1 MTSKTLLLTSCERRH
16 KMSIDMIL
24 EDSQS
29 QAQTTTSYCQHQLEG
44 YQAIQQAINQFVSD
58 TESLKGKAYDSARN
72 FAETVLTPLARGG
85 ELYEETLSQL
95 ISKLPNDYIEM
106 VDGKSWREDEL
117 LQRIDQ
123 QQQCLNVLEEAELQL
138 SLISVMS
145 LERKTS
151 LHQYHAELIEM
162 HAELKRT
169 YEEILEKLYAFDTY
183 SASIFDSLADI
194 DTQMTLGLSQIGE
207 SWNAQTGTFQTM
219 ANMSWATVLNN
230 QYAVKDVKA
239 TTEEKTFMANLM
251 TQYGFD
257 AETAQII
264 LDVKRGIDK
273 EFPKLSQNKRDYL
286 LLLTM
291 GNFVYGENAA
301 TGSNMIE
308 KIWGYINDTMWVNT
322 AGTYNEVDGRL
333 QMLTAE
339 EFLTYLGIK
348 QEDINKLRYNVRLQ
362 NQMSSGGVK
371 NIDSLEKQD
380 ISYYKENLEKIYG
393 TMTEAEFEE
402 FWDSKYQSYANQA
415 DFAHQSITM
424 ATILYQN
431 PIRNAN
437 LYTLDNEKTNDLAG
451 WRGDATDDAFAEPS
465 IGNDDYKADLDAVNI
480 TELMKTGLSYQ
491 EATNRY
497 YADLGKGTYTRA
509 DKFLEYKDLDD
520 IKSTI
525 YDSLV
530 PKDYHELASG
540 NSGYYVSKSEEECEQ
555 YLKEHYSATADFI
568 TALENGQNEL
578 YED

>member
-1 MTSKTLLLTSCERRH
+1 
-16 KMSIDMIL
+16 MIL

-58 TESLKGKAYDSARN
+58 TESLKGKAYDSART
-72 FAETVLTPLARGG
+72 FADTVLTPLARGG

-95 ISKLPNDYIEM
+95 ISKLPSDYIEM

-117 LQRIDQ
+117 IQRIDQ
-123 QQQCLNVLEEAELQL
+123 QQQCLNVLEEMELQL
-138 SLISVMS
+138 SLISAMS

-151 LHQYHAELIEM
+151 FHQYHAELIEM

-183 SASIFDSLADI
+183 SASIFDALADI

-207 SWNAQTGTFQTM
+207 SWNAQTGTFQAM

-273 EFPKLSQNKRDYL
+273 EFPKLSQNERDYL

-291 GNFVYGENAA
+291 GNFVYGEEGKTALTA
-301 TGSNMIE
+301 EE
-308 KIWGYINDTMWVNT
+308 KLNGYLADAMWVNT
-322 AGTYNEVDGRL
+322 AGTYYEVDNRL
-333 QMLTAE
+333 LVSTAE
-339 EFLTYLGIK
+339 DFLTYLGIK
-348 QEDINKLRYNVRLQ
+348 QKDIDKLRYNIRLQ
-362 NQMSSGGVK
+362 NQISSGSVK
-371 NIDSLEKQD
+371 DYDSLDRKLIHDYKQGV
-380 ISYYKENLEKIYG
+380 EAIYG
-393 TMTEAEFEE
+393 EMTTAEFEA
-402 FWDSKYQSYANQA
+402 FWNSKYQSYANQA

-431 PIRNAN
+431 PTRFSN

-451 WRGDATDDAFAEPS
+451 WRGDVTTDAFAKPS

-480 TELMKTGLSYQ
+480 TEMMKTGLSYQ
-491 EATNRY
+491 EAANQY
-497 YADLGKGTYTRA
+497 YQAINAGTYTRA
-509 DKFLEYKDLDD
+509 DKFLKYKELDD

-578 YED
+578 YKD

>member
-1 MTSKTLLLTSCERRH
+1 
-16 KMSIDMIL
+16 MI
-24 EDSQS
+24 
-29 QAQTTTSYCQHQLEG
+29 
-44 YQAIQQAINQFVSD
+44 
-58 TESLKGKAYDSARN
+58 
-72 FAETVLTPLARGG
+72 
-85 ELYEETLSQL
+85 
-95 ISKLPNDYIEM
+95 
-106 VDGKSWREDEL
+106 
-117 LQRIDQ
+117 QRIDQ
-123 QQQCLNVLEEAELQL
+123 QQQCLNVLEEMELQL
-138 SLISVMS
+138 SLISAMS

-151 LHQYHAELIEM
+151 FHQYHAELIEM

-183 SASIFDSLADI
+183 SASIFDALADI
-194 DTQMTLGLSQIGE
+194 DTQMTLGLSQIRE
-207 SWNAQTGTFQTM
+207 SWNAQTGTFQAM

-273 EFPKLSQNKRDYL
+273 EFPKLSQNERDYL

-291 GNFVYGENAA
+291 GNFVYGEEGKTALTA
-301 TGSNMIE
+301 EE
-308 KIWGYINDTMWVNT
+308 KLNGYLADAMWVNT
-322 AGTYNEVDGRL
+322 AGTYYEVDNRL
-333 QMLTAE
+333 LVSTAE
-339 EFLTYLGIK
+339 DFLTYLGIK
-348 QEDINKLRYNVRLQ
+348 QKDIDKLRYNIRLQ
-362 NQMSSGGVK
+362 NQISSGSVK
-371 NIDSLEKQD
+371 DYDSLDRKLIHDYKQGV
-380 ISYYKENLEKIYG
+380 EAIYG
-393 TMTEAEFEE
+393 EMTTAEFEA
-402 FWDSKYQSYANQA
+402 FWNSKYQSYANQA

-431 PIRNAN
+431 PTRFSN

-451 WRGDATDDAFAEPS
+451 WRGDVTTDAFAKPS

-480 TELMKTGLSYQ
+480 TEMMKTGLSYQ